1 MFCHCRV
8 RPLKSGTVQIIGAAQ
23 SRILRRSGF
32 IPADEDAVMM
42 YRILIQQTSIQKL
55 PDLLDCDA
63 PLTEIGEDP
72 SVIRIAG
79 RQGKRLLLADRL
91 WLRNGCVSGF
101 PKDFPQ
107 NCWRKV
113 MASPPVFRE
122 YRNQVRR
129 SLIRRLSISAV
140 VWKRPTRLT

>member
-55 PDLLDCDA
+55 PDRLDCDA

-79 RQGKRLLLADRL
+79 RQGKRIIM
-91 WLRNGCVSGF
+91 N
-101 PKDFPQ
+101 
-107 NCWRKV
+107 
-113 MASPPVFRE
+113 
-122 YRNQVRR
+122 
-129 SLIRRLSISAV
+129 
-140 VWKRPTRLT
+140 